1 MGVNSN
7 SNSIDIFHYH
17 VKPYVA
23 RKPSIYS
30 DITPAILHSNTKILR
45 SQASPKSDHAS
56 FGQQLGVDAYL
67 KVETECD
74 VYDTKTL
81 MDSWANFNYN
91 AFAAQWFFFAET
103 ALTAQG
109 RPTARLHKY
118 TVVYNP
124 SRSTTKEAEMK
135 VHLSLASKE
144 SNEEPRKI
152 TFRRQTP
159 IVQSSYL
166 QSTKIDKSLHECI
179 RKVDSNNAYA
189 INAQVNAKLIGG
201 QQKEYTYSISAG
213 LGQNQLQHKWNL
225 HFENDESVEMK
236 LKYCSKKSLQS
247 RAIDQTQITITT
259 SQELPSPVY
268 QWAKTLNTATKAVL
282 FQYLNEVTEPTIQQN
297 KVQVRL
303 NFDQRLNTITLK
315 VQSPQDNVVFRN
327 IRVPASMQNV
337 LPLVAGQNPIEH
349 TYKALYGKAY
359 YPKCVVGQGYVQT
372 FDKKTYSYQVDECDH
387 LITSDCS
394 QNHQHAVLAKEVNG
408 LKHVTIYQGQAQI
421 ELRPAQAYSNQV
433 DNWKLSV
440 NGQQVQL
447 RKNEKITLK
456 SSSALEQITAYWTN
470 DNTVVI
476 NTPQVRL
483 VHQGKTVTLEV
494 NNTPNGSQCGLCG
507 DYNMDKRTDVLSSK
521 GCIMS
526 SVKLA
531 VHTYRSKSEQCRPIS
546 EKTLSQIR
554 TEEERCVKFE
564 TKETKVKSVFNSELH
579 DSRSIKKHSYIYK
592 DDKICISQ
600 IPLVQCSINSMPREM
615 RKKTVNFV
623 CLPEGR
629 VAKLYA
635 ERIERG
641 EILQELKHQPVAFKA
656 EMDQP
661 VSCKPRQV

>member
-1 MGVNSN
+1 MG
-7 SNSIDIFHYH
+7 
-17 VKPYVA
+17 
-23 RKPSIYS
+23 
-30 DITPAILHSNTKILR
+30 
-45 SQASPKSDHAS
+45 
-56 FGQQLGVDAYL
+56 
-67 KVETECD
+67 
-74 VYDTKTL
+74 
-81 MDSWANFNYN
+81 
-91 AFAAQWFFFAET
+91 
-103 ALTAQG
+103 
-109 RPTARLHKY
+109 
-118 TVVYNP
+118 
-124 SRSTTKEAEMK
+124 
-135 VHLSLASKE
+135 
-144 SNEEPRKI
+144 
-152 TFRRQTP
+152 
-159 IVQSSYL
+159 
-166 QSTKIDKSLHECI
+166 
-179 RKVDSNNAYA
+179 
-189 INAQVNAKLIGG
+189 
-201 QQKEYTYSISAG
+201 
-213 LGQNQLQHKWNL
+213 
-225 HFENDESVEMK
+225 
-236 LKYCSKKSLQS
+236 
-247 RAIDQTQITITT
+247 
-259 SQELPSPVY
+259 
-268 QWAKTLNTATKAVL
+268 
-282 FQYLNEVTEPTIQQN
+282 
-297 KVQVRL
+297 
-303 NFDQRLNTITLK
+303 
-315 VQSPQDNVVFRN
+315 
-327 IRVPASMQNV
+327 
-337 LPLVAGQNPIEH
+337 
-349 TYKALYGKAY
+349 KALYGKAY

-408 LKHVTIYQGQAQI
+408 LKHVTIYQGQSQI
-421 ELRPAQAYSNQV
+421 ELRPTQAYSNQV

-531 VHTYRSKSEQCRPIS
+531 AHTYRSKSEQCRPIS
-546 EKTLSQIR
+546 EKTL
-554 TEEERCVKFE
+554 
-564 TKETKVKSVFNSELH
+564 
-579 DSRSIKKHSYIYK
+579 
-592 DDKICISQ
+592 SQ